1 MTIDGI
7 LEQKLNLLFE
17 LNPLPAIEWD
27 LDFRVIA
34 WNQAATEVFGY
45 TKEEAI
51 GHHAAELI
59 VSQELRTLVNKL
71 FQDLLQ
77 QVGGNNSINDNI
89 TKTGQ
94 VITCNWHNRPLLDDQ
109 NQVKGVLSIV
119 QNITSQKQA
128 EETLRLQEE
137 QIRQTEKRYQELTE
151 AKLIET
157 QGFLESVLAN
167 LPVAVFAKDAQDL
180 RIILWNR
187 AAEELFKIKA
197 DEILGTKYHN
207 LFSPE
212 QQESFFQ
219 EDRKALISGETLDIP
234 EDPIRDSNGDI
245 RIFHTRKTPVFNE
258 EGIPQSLLVISEDI
272 TERKT
277 AEQELREQAAILQAF
292 VDYTP
297 VPIALFDKEMR
308 YLVANRSWLVDNNL
322 VDQNI
327 IGRSQ
332 YEVFPDLPDR
342 WKEGHQRCLAG
353 EIEGCEADPFPRADG
368 SLDYVRWQILPWRDA
383 QGEIGGIL
391 MYSEIVTE
399 RIKIEEERRNL
410 AAIVNNASDF
420 IGITSLEG
428 KILYL
433 NPAGLSLMGL
443 DNLEM
448 AMTKKFIDFYSP
460 REHKFMVKDIA
471 REVIPKGRSQ
481 KERNLRHFVTGEDI
495 AVDTNIFLVKD
506 PITRQPLYI
515 AGVIRDIREAKA
527 AEQQLQQ
534 KVDRE
539 ELLNRMTNKI
549 RSSLDF
555 NEILEK
561 AVTEIRSLL
570 KIDSCNFTQYTLE
583 DDDQDSYW
591 EVLQES
597 QIQGLPQSPSR
608 YPASAVG
615 ILGERLLNFQTI
627 RVDNVETCQE
637 EASQKI
643 LQLFGIKSL
652 LLLPSLLGNG
662 MVACFSC
669 INYQQPR
676 IWLDEELELLQAVME
691 QLAIALNQ
699 AELYQKAESRTAELE
714 EILRELQR
722 TQGQLVQSEKMSSLG
737 QLVAGVAHEINN
749 PVNFIYGNLTH
760 ADEYSQDLIRLIEL
774 YQKHYPNP
782 VAEIEEEAESVDL
795 EFLLSDL
802 PQLLNSMKV
811 GADRIKEIVHS
822 LRNFS
827 RMDEAAMKAVNIH
840 EGIDS
845 TLMIL
850 QNRLKAKSHQPEI
863 PVIKEYGDLPLVE
876 CYAGEL
882 NQVFMNIITNAIDAL
897 DERDET
903 RTFAECQEKPSQIWI
918 RTILLPDHQVEIKIS
933 DNGTGI
939 TEAVQKRLFDPFFTT
954 KAVGKGTGLG
964 MSISYQIITERH
976 NGSLSCE
983 SQLSQGTS
991 FLIRIPLQQQ
1001 ES

>member
-1 MTIDGI
+1 MTTDQV

-17 LNPLPAIEWD
+17 LNPLAAIEWD
-27 LDFRVIA
+27 VNFCIVA

-51 GHHAAELI
+51 GHNIMELI
-59 VSQELRTLVNKL
+59 VPRKL
-71 FQDLLQ
+71 HIFLDSLLQ
-77 QVGGNNSINDNI
+77 SAFQQTKGSNNINENI
-89 TKTGQ
+89 TKTGEV
-94 VITCNWHNRPLLDDQ
+94 VICNWY
-109 NQVKGVLSIV
+109 NQVLVDVEGQPTVMLSIA
-119 QNITSQKQA
+119 QNITFQKQA

-137 QIRQTEKRYQELTE
+137 QIRQTEKRYQALME

-157 QGFLESVLAN
+157 QGFLESVLDN

-197 DEILGTKYHN
+197 EDILGDNNHG
-207 LFSPE
+207 LFPSE
-212 QQESFFQ
+212 QRKSFRE
-219 EDRKALISGETLDIP
+219 EDRKALNSRETIDIP
-234 EDPIRDSNGDI
+234 EDPIRNSDGDI
-245 RIFHTRKTPVFNE
+245 RILHTKKTPVFNE

-272 TERKT
+272 TERKA
-277 AEQELREQAAILQAF
+277 AEQQLREQAAILQAF

-308 YLVANRSWLVDNNL
+308 YLVANRCWLVENNL
-322 VDQNI
+322 VGQNI

-353 EIEGCEADPFPRADG
+353 AIESCEADPFPRADG
-368 SLDYVRWQILPWRDA
+368 SLDYVRWQTLPWRDA

-399 RIKIEEERRNL
+399 RIKAEEERRNL
-410 AAIVNNASDF
+410 AAIVNNTSDCVSVA
-420 IGITSLEG
+420 SLEG
-428 KILYL
+428 KILYI
-433 NPAGLSLMGL
+433 NPAGLELVGL
-443 DNLEM
+443 DNLE
-448 AMTKKFIDFYSP
+448 AIVGRDAIDFYIP
-460 REHKFMVKDIA
+460 RDQESIIQGITEDLMT
-471 REVIPKGRSQ
+471 KGRWQ
-481 KERNLRHFVTGEDI
+481 AEKHLRHWGTGEEII
-495 AVDTNIFLVKD
+495 ADVNIFLMKD
-506 PITRQPLYI
+506 SLTSQPLYS
-515 AGVIRDIREAKA
+515 AAVIRDLRAAKA

-534 KVDRE
+534 KADRE
-539 ELLNRMTNKI
+539 ELLNRMTNNI

-555 NEILEK
+555 DEILQK
-561 AVTEIRSLL
+561 AVTEIRNFLN
-570 KIDSCNFTQYTLE
+570 IDDCHFTKYISEAGQE
-583 DDDQDSYW
+583 VPYW
-591 EVLQES
+591 EVLQEAKIPGTPETPRS
-597 QIQGLPQSPSR
+597 
-608 YPASAVG
+608 YPASVVG
-615 ILGERLLNFQTI
+615 IISERLLDLQTI
-627 RVDNVETCQE
+627 RVDNIKTCTDAPVQE
-637 EASQKI
+637 I
-643 LQLFGIKSL
+643 FQLFGVKSIVI
-652 LLLPSLLGNG
+652 LPSLLGDG
-662 MVACFSC
+662 MFVSFSC

-676 IWLDEELELLQAVME
+676 LWLEEEIELLKVIME

-699 AELYQKAESRTAELE
+699 ADLYQKAESRATELE
-714 EILRELQR
+714 ATLRELQR

-760 ADEYSQDLIRLIEL
+760 ANEYSQDLIRLIEL

-782 VAEIEEEAESVDL
+782 VAEIVEEAEAADL
-795 EFLLSDL
+795 EFLLTDL

-827 RMDEAAMKAVNIH
+827 RMDEAVMKAVDIH

-850 QNRLKAKSHQPEI
+850 QNRLKAKAHQPEI
-863 PVIKEYGDLPLVE
+863 PVIKEYGNLPLVE

-897 DERDET
+897 EERDQQ
-903 RTFAECQEKPSQIWI
+903 RTFAECQQNPSQISI
-918 RTILLPDHQVEIKIS
+918 QTNLLPNQQVEIQIS
-933 DNGTGI
+933 DNGKGI
-939 TEAVQKRLFDPFFTT
+939 PEAVQKRLFDPFFTT
-954 KAVGKGTGLG
+954 KEVGKGTGLG

-976 NGSLSCE
+976 NGSLSCA
-983 SQLSQGTS
+983 SQIGKGTS
-991 FLIRIPLQQQ
+991 FIIRIPLQQ
-1001 ES
+1001 S